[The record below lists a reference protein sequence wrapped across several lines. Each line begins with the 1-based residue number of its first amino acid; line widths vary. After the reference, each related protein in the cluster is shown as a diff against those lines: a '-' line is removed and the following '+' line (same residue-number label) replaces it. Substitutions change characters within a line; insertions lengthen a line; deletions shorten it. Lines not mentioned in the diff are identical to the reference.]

1 MGSMGKTERIT
12 RKNRTQKNAD
22 IENPA
27 ELRRIRFVDGIL
39 EGKSMQQAAIDAG
52 YSPVTARQATRDIM
66 PRCREIFRQALHDKI
81 SVTKLADTIA
91 AGLEAEATKFF
102 ADKGAV
108 TDERNVIDWSERRQY
123 SELAADL
130 MGYRPDRNGL
140 NLNASANFQVVV
152 LYRPPGC
159 PDDDETENGPGEGG

>member
-1 MGSMGKTERIT
+1 VGTTGKIGRIN
-12 RKNRTQKNAD
+12 RKNRTQKNAAN
-22 IENPA
+22 ENPA

-66 PRCREIFRQALHDKI
+66 PRCREIFRQALHDRI

-123 SELAADL
+123 SELAANL
-130 MGYRPDRNGL
+130 MGYKPDPPGVNV
-140 NLNASANFQVVV
+140 NASANFQVVV
-152 LYRPPGC
+152 LYPPAGC
-159 PDDDETENGPGEGG
+159 PEDDETENGPGA